1 MSVFLQPKRE
11 KMTRLGQKTVFFIKT
26 SGFFFF
32 FFTFLL
38 GSKGR
43 GAPRSSPGYLGAPQA
58 CTSTPTAGVPMQ
70 AIGEDDRVRNGHR
83 IVQL

>member
-1 MSVFLQPKRE
+1 MDVNPKFGGKTE
-11 KMTRLGQKTVFFIKT
+11 KVSIH
-26 SGFFFF
+26 SIFF

-43 GAPRSSPGYLGAPQA
+43 GAPRSSPGFLGAPQA
-58 CTSTPTAGVPMQ
+58 CTSTPTSGVPMQ
-70 AIGEDDRVRNGHR
+70 ASDEDDRERNGHR